1 MLREKLKRWL
11 PSEDALR
18 QRRSLRGLGP
28 PLRRAWLW
36 QRSRRRVAAGA
47 AIGVFFG
54 LLIPVLQIGF
64 AANLAVLLR
73 AKLPVAAAST
83 LVSNPLT
90 HVPIFVAAY
99 RAGSPL
105 PGEPVDEAVVAA
117 MAIDEDAPVDPK
129 GWPQRLRDLGKPLFI
144 SLSLFATVGALIA
157 WSAVN
162 LIWMLAVRLRRGRGR
177 RMKPPNGH

>member
-11 PSEDALR
+11 PSQDALR
-18 QRRSLRGLGP
+18 QRRSLRWLGP
-28 PLRRAWLW
+28 LLRRPWLW
-36 QRSRRRVAAGA
+36 QLSRRRVAAGA

-54 LLIPVLQIGF
+54 LLTPVLQIGF
-64 AANLAVLLR
+64 AAILAVLLR
-73 AKLPVAAAST
+73 ANLPVAAAST

-90 HVPIFVAAY
+90 YVPIFVAAY
-99 RAGSPL
+99 RAGSAL
-105 PGEPVDEAVVAA
+105 LGEPVNEAVVAA
-117 MAIDEDAPVDPK
+117 MATADDAPVEPK
-129 GWPQRLRDLGKPLFI
+129 GWPQRLRDVGKPLFI
-144 SLSLFATVGALIA
+144 GLSLFATVGALIT